1 MSSGRT
7 DRGRRG
13 ILRDPDRGCGSRRA
27 LPWLLGL
34 IVALFLL
41 FGGGSASAAIVPF
54 NPAQPTVFVAQG
66 SPTQLDKAT
75 QSGGTITFTP
85 IGGPAPITYNAIGYD
100 TCNNFIY
107 GVQTSAPNVGAIIQ
121 VASDGSISYP
131 GINLVPAVA
140 ANVGAFGPDA
150 NCDDFYVGTSGGS
163 SLTKVNLLTKATLP
177 VSVGGAILGP
187 DITYANGFFWSMGP
201 PNLIQR
207 ISVTGQ
213 APATFTVS
221 VPGAAQ
227 TGVFGAAWTYGNG
240 DVGFSNNTSGNIY
253 EIRIANPA
261 SASPTFTTVISQS
274 GPASTNNDGTNAPG
288 LSTDLAVTKTASP
301 SMVDPGGKI
310 TYTLTVTNNG
320 PGNSSGYVLN
330 DSLPAGLT
338 NPATTSTGCTVTSA
352 TTVVCAGAPL
362 AAGASV
368 TDTITVNAPNPFTGS
383 LTNTAT
389 VTANEADPNASNN
402 SASATVGANIVTV
415 SMVKS
420 AVVTPASDQG
430 AANVGD
436 TITYSYNVTNTGNV
450 PLTSVA
456 VSDPAAGGVAC
467 PTPAPPGLAPGAT
480 ETCVART
487 PYLVKQTDVDVGS
500 VTDTATGTGTDA
512 TNFTSSPSTP
522 SSTKVPAV
530 AAMPSLLLQ
539 KVENASLGNSA
550 PIQAGETIQYSY
562 VITNTGNV
570 DLTSVLVSDPTAGA
584 VSCPTPPAPGLA
596 PGDTEMCTANA
607 PYVVTQADVDKG
619 GVTDTA
625 TATGG
630 DLQGGTATSPPS
642 SVSTSSLPSPAVSVD
657 KTATVTPAGDQN
669 AVQVGDTIQY
679 TYKVTNIGNVDLATV
694 AVSDPAA
701 GSVTCPTPAAP
712 GLAPGASETC
722 TADHVYTVT
731 QSDVDAGAV
740 TDTATAT
747 GTDNQGNKSA
757 SSNPST
763 ATVLAV
769 TGDPS
774 VSIAKTP
781 MVTPAADQGAV
792 TVGDKIHYSY
802 KVTNTGN
809 ITLTSVA
816 VNDPTAGNVTC
827 PVPAGAG
834 LAPGA
839 SETCTAD
846 NPYTVIQSD
855 VDAGGVTDSAT
866 ATGVDTQDA
875 QSDPSSA
882 STVTVPAVAAAP
894 SVSLAKTAT
903 VDPATDQNAVQV
915 GDRISYSY
923 AVTNTGNVTLTSVA
937 VSDPSAGNVTCPTP
951 PAPGLAPGRPWTCK
965 ADDPHPVTQI
975 DIDNGGVT
983 DSATATGTDTQGTQ
997 SPASTPA
1004 TIKVPATPAVPAVSL
1019 QKFANAANGDT
1030 SPITAGE
1037 QIQYSYLIENTGNVD
1052 LTTLSVADNKVS
1064 SVSCPAPAAPGL
1076 APGDFET
1083 CTGTYTATA
1092 TDAVDNNVT
1101 NTASATGS
1109 DAAGATSPA
1118 SAQVTVSIPEGAP
1131 TPAVEIHKAASVT
1144 PSSDSDG
1151 VVVGDAIS
1159 YSYIVT
1165 NTGNVNLSSV
1175 AVNDPTAGSVTCPAL
1190 TAPGLAPGGS
1200 VTCTQD
1206 IAYLVT
1212 QPDVDAGKVTDAAT
1226 ATGTATIAG
1235 KPVTSPSSLSDS
1247 VTIQAGTDPAVSI
1260 VKSATVTPAADQSGV
1275 KPGDK
1280 IQYSYLVT
1288 NVGNTTLKTVSVS
1301 DSNLIN
1307 VTCPTPP
1314 SPGLAPGSAE
1324 TCTADSAYTV
1334 TQADVD
1340 AGAVNDT
1347 ATASGVD
1354 LLAVPSPKASGSLT
1368 VPAEPADPELSVA
1381 KHGTVTPAADQDD
1394 IKVGDTIHYTYVV
1407 TNTGDV
1413 TLTSFAVIDPTLGP
1427 VTCPTPAP
1435 PGLAPGASATCTADN
1450 PYAVVQA
1457 DIDNGG
1463 ATDQATASGADANG
1477 SSTSTAAG
1485 RDTDAAVRDPRVSLV
1500 KTATVVP
1507 AADQNDARVGDVIAY
1522 SFLVTNTGNVDLASV
1537 AVSDSALGPV
1547 SCPIPAPPGLAPGAS
1562 EACTGELQHV
1572 VTAQDQNAGRVTNTA
1587 TATGTDTAGD
1597 TSPAS
1602 SASIDTVPVQQ
1613 LPQSQP
1619 QPPAPAP
1626 AQSATKLLV
1635 HKHVNKANAYPGQ
1648 KLSYTLTITNVGP
1661 DTATDVKVADT
1672 PTIPIKVVSIH
1683 AGQGSCSEGRPITCA
1698 LGTLAVGK
1706 TVKIEI
1712 VAEVKRAGTERN
1724 TATATSATELLDP
1737 ADATSTATTEVAPI
1751 LQVRK
1756 TASVPRAT
1764 TGENV
1769 KYKITVKNPTLVA
1782 IHKVVVC
1789 DAPPAGLLYVRSS
1802 SDANLRTGQPCWTI
1816 AKLGAGRSKR
1826 FAVVANAAPGYSGRL
1841 VNRATG
1847 SAPGVRT
1854 ARASAPVTVTRAPQ
1868 VPCGIASR
1876 ASAVGFGGSP
1886 WNMPIATAAC

>member
-1 MSSGRT
+1 VR
-7 DRGRRG
+7 
-13 ILRDPDRGCGSRRA
+13 
-27 LPWLLGL
+27 
-34 IVALFLL
+34 
-41 FGGGSASAAIVPF
+41 
-54 NPAQPTVFVAQG
+54 
-66 SPTQLDKAT
+66 
-75 QSGGTITFTP
+75 
-85 IGGPAPITYNAIGYD
+85 
-100 TCNNFIY
+100 
-107 GVQTSAPNVGAIIQ
+107 
-121 VASDGSISYP
+121 
-131 GINLVPAVA
+131 
-140 ANVGAFGPDA
+140 
-150 NCDDFYVGTSGGS
+150 
-163 SLTKVNLLTKATLP
+163 
-177 VSVGGAILGP
+177 
-187 DITYANGFFWSMGP
+187 
-201 PNLIQR
+201 
-207 ISVTGQ
+207 
-213 APATFTVS
+213 
-221 VPGAAQ
+221 
-227 TGVFGAAWTYGNG
+227 
-240 DVGFSNNTSGNIY
+240 
-253 EIRIANPA
+253 
-261 SASPTFTTVISQS
+261 
-274 GPASTNNDGTNAPG
+274 
-288 LSTDLAVTKTASP
+288 
-301 SMVDPGGKI
+301 
-310 TYTLTVTNNG
+310 
-320 PGNSSGYVLN
+320 
-330 DSLPAGLT
+330 
-338 NPATTSTGCTVTSA
+338 
-352 TTVVCAGAPL
+352 
-362 AAGASV
+362 
-368 TDTITVNAPNPFTGS
+368 
-383 LTNTAT
+383 
-389 VTANEADPNASNN
+389 ANENDPNATNN
-402 SASATVGANIVTV
+402 SASATVSPNIVTV

-420 AVVTPASDQG
+420 ALVTPASDQG

-450 PLTSVA
+450 PLASVA
-456 VSDPAAGGVAC
+456 VSDPTAGSVAC
-467 PTPAPPGLAPGAT
+467 PAPAPPGLAPGAT

-500 VTDTATGTGTDA
+500 ITDTATATGTDA
-512 TNFTSSPSTP
+512 TNFTSPPSTP
-522 SSTKVPAV
+522 SSMKVPTV

-562 VITNTGNV
+562 LITNTGNV
-570 DLTSVLVSDPTAGA
+570 DLTPLSVSDPTAGA

-596 PGDTEMCTANA
+596 PGDTETCTANA

-642 SVSTSSLPSPAVSVD
+642 SVLTPSLPNPAVSVD
-657 KTATVTPAGDQN
+657 KTATVTPSGDQN
-669 AVQVGDTIQY
+669 AVQVRDTIQY
-679 TYKVTNIGNVDLATV
+679 SYKVTNIGNVDLATV

-731 QSDVDAGAV
+731 QSDVDSGAV

-781 MVTPAADQGAV
+781 TVTPAADQGAV
-792 TVGDKIHYSY
+792 TVGDKIQYSY

-809 ITLTSVA
+809 VTLTSVA
-816 VNDPTAGNVTC
+816 VNDPSAGNVTC

-846 NPYTVIQSD
+846 NPYTVIQAD

-866 ATGVDTQDA
+866 ATGVDTQGA

-923 AVTNTGNVTLTSVA
+923 TVTNIGNVTLTSVA
-937 VSDPSAGNVTCPTP
+937 VSDPSAGNVSCPTP
-951 PAPGLAPGRPWTCK
+951 PAPGLAPGQAWTCK

-997 SPASTPA
+997 SPASNTA

-1030 SPITAGE
+1030 GAITTGE

-1064 SVSCPAPAAPGL
+1064 SVSCPTPAAPGL
-1076 APGDFET
+1076 APGDSET

-1101 NTASATGS
+1101 NTASAAGG
-1109 DAAGATSPA
+1109 DAAGKTGT
-1118 SAQVTVSIPEGAP
+1118 SAQEAVSLPESKP
-1131 TPAVEIHKAASVT
+1131 VPAVEIQKAASVT

-1175 AVNDPTAGSVTCPAL
+1175 AVNDLTAGSVTCPAL

-1206 IAYLVT
+1206 IAYQVT
-1212 QPDVDAGKVTDAAT
+1212 QSGVDAGSVTDVAT
-1226 ATGTATIAG
+1226 ATGTATVAG
-1235 KPVTSPSSLSDS
+1235 SSVTSLPSAPDS
-1247 VTIQAGTDPAVSI
+1247 VTIQAGTNPAVSV
-1260 VKSATVTPAADQSGV
+1260 VKSATVTPTADQDTV

-1288 NVGNTTLKTVSVS
+1288 NIGNTTLKTISVS

-1324 TCTADSAYTV
+1324 TCSADSAYTV

-1394 IKVGDTIHYTYVV
+1394 IKVGDTIDYSYVV

-1435 PGLAPGASATCTADN
+1435 PGLAPGASATCSADN
-1450 PYAVVQA
+1450 PYTVVQA

-1463 ATDQATASGADANG
+1463 ATDQASASGADANG
-1477 SSTSTAAG
+1477 SSTSTAAD
-1485 RDTDAAVRDPRVSLV
+1485 RDTDPAVRDPRVSLV

-1522 SFLVTNTGNVDLASV
+1522 RFLVTNTGNVDLASL

-1562 EACTGELQHV
+1562 ETCTGELQHV
-1572 VTAQDQNAGRVTNTA
+1572 VDAQDQTAGKVTNTA

-1602 SASIDTVPVQQ
+1602 SASTDTVPVQQ

-1619 QPPAPAP
+1619 QPQPQPPAPVP

-1648 KLSYTLTITNVGP
+1648 KLSYTVTITNVGP

-1683 AGQGSCSEGRPITCA
+1683 AGQGSCDAGRPITCT

-1712 VAEVKRAGTERN
+1712 VAEVKRAGAERN
-1724 TATATSATELLDP
+1724 TATATSATDLLDP
-1737 ADATSTATTEVAPI
+1737 AEATSTATTKVAPI
-1751 LQVRK
+1751 LQVHK

-1764 TGENV
+1764 TGQNV
-1769 KYKITVKNPTLVA
+1769 KYTITVKNPTLVA
-1782 IHKVVVC
+1782 IRNLVVC

-1802 SDANLRTGQPCWTI
+1802 SGADLRTGQPCWTI

-1826 FAVVANAAPGYSGRL
+1826 FTVVANAAPGYSGRL

-1847 SAPGVRT
+1847 SAPGVRP

-1876 ASAVGFGGSP
+1876 ASAIGLGGSP
-1886 WNMPIATAAC
+1886 WNAPIAKAAC

>member
-1 MSSGRT
+1 
-7 DRGRRG
+7 
-13 ILRDPDRGCGSRRA
+13 
-27 LPWLLGL
+27 
-34 IVALFLL
+34 
-41 FGGGSASAAIVPF
+41 
-54 NPAQPTVFVAQG
+54 
-66 SPTQLDKAT
+66 
-75 QSGGTITFTP
+75 
-85 IGGPAPITYNAIGYD
+85 
-100 TCNNFIY
+100 
-107 GVQTSAPNVGAIIQ
+107 
-121 VASDGSISYP
+121 
-131 GINLVPAVA
+131 
-140 ANVGAFGPDA
+140 
-150 NCDDFYVGTSGGS
+150 
-163 SLTKVNLLTKATLP
+163 
-177 VSVGGAILGP
+177 
-187 DITYANGFFWSMGP
+187 MGP
-201 PNLIQR
+201 PTPASTPADQIQR

-213 APATFTVS
+213 APATFS
-221 VPGAAQ
+221 VTLPGAAQ

-261 SASPTFTTVISQS
+261 SASPTFTTVLSQA
-274 GPASTNNDGTNAPG
+274 GPPSSNNDGTNAPG
-288 LSTDLAVTKTASP
+288 LSTDLALTKTASP
-301 SMVDPGGKI
+301 AMVDPGGKI

-320 PGNSSGYVLN
+320 PGNSSGYVLS
-330 DSLPAGLT
+330 DTLPSVLKSV
-338 NPATTSTGCTVTSA
+338 ATTSSGCTVTA
-352 TTVVCAGAPL
+352 PGVVCAGAPL

-368 TDTITVNAPNPFTGS
+368 TDTITANAPAPPNPFTAAI
-383 LTNTAT
+383 TNTAT
-389 VTANEADPNASNN
+389 LSANEADPNSSNN
-402 SASATVGANIVTV
+402 SASATVSPNIVTV

-420 AVVTPASDQG
+420 AVVAPASDQN
-430 AANVGD
+430 AAQVGD

-456 VSDPAAGGVAC
+456 VSDPSAGSVAC

-480 ETCVART
+480 ETCTARA
-487 PYLVKQTDVDVGS
+487 PYLVKQTDVDIGS
-500 VTDTATGTGTDA
+500 VADTATATGTDA
-512 TNFTSSPSTP
+512 TGFTSPASAP
-522 SSTKVPAV
+522 SSTKVPTV
-530 AAMPSLLLQ
+530 AAMQSLLLQ

-550 PIQAGETIQYSY
+550 PLQAGEKIQYSY

-570 DLTSVLVSDPTAGA
+570 DLTSVSVSDPTAGA

-596 PGDTEMCTANA
+596 PGDTETCTENA
-607 PYVVTQADVDKG
+607 PYVVTQADVDGG

-642 SVSTSSLPSPAVSVD
+642 SVSTSSLPNPAVSVD

-701 GSVTCPTPAAP
+701 GSVTCPTPATP

-722 TADHVYTVT
+722 IADHVYTVT

-740 TDTATAT
+740 ADTATAT

-757 SSNPST
+757 ASNPST

-769 TGDPS
+769 TGNAS
-774 VSIAKTP
+774 VSISKSATVSP
-781 MVTPAADQGAV
+781 TDDQNAV
-792 TVGDKIHYSY
+792 NVGDTIQYSY

-816 VNDPTAGNVTC
+816 VNDPSAGNVTC

-839 SETCTAD
+839 FETCTAD
-846 NPYTVIQSD
+846 NPYAVVQSD

-866 ATGVDTQDA
+866 GTGVDTQGA
-875 QSDPSSA
+875 QSEPSSA

-894 SVSLAKTAT
+894 SVSLTKTAT

-923 AVTNTGNVTLTSVA
+923 TVTNTGNVTLTSVA

-951 PAPGLAPGRPWTCK
+951 PAPGLAPGRPLTCK

-983 DSATATGTDTQGTQ
+983 DTATATGTDAQGAQ

-1030 SPITAGE
+1030 GTITAGE

-1052 LTTLSVADNKVS
+1052 LTTLSVSDNKVS
-1064 SVSCPAPAAPGL
+1064 SVSCPTPAPPGL

-1092 TDAVDNNVT
+1092 ADAGANDVT
-1101 NTASATGS
+1101 NTASATGG
-1109 DAAGATSPA
+1109 DVAGNKGTSG
-1118 SAQVTVSIPEGAP
+1118 QVTVSIPESTPA
-1131 TPAVEIHKAASVT
+1131 PAVEIHKSASVT
-1144 PSSDSDG
+1144 PSSDADG
-1151 VVVGDAIS
+1151 VVVGDHIS

-1175 AVNDPTAGSVTCPAL
+1175 AVSDPTAGNVTCPAL
-1190 TAPGLAPGGS
+1190 TGAGLAPGAS
-1200 VTCTQD
+1200 VTCTED
-1206 IAYLVT
+1206 IAYQVT
-1212 QPDVDAGKVTDAAT
+1212 QSDVDAGTVTDMAT
-1226 ATGTATIAG
+1226 ATGTATVAG
-1235 KPVTSPSSLSDS
+1235 GSVTSSPSAPDS
-1247 VTIQAGTDPAVSI
+1247 VTVQAGTDPAVSI
-1260 VKSATVTPAADQSGV
+1260 VKSATVTPTADQDAV

-1288 NVGNTTLKTVSVS
+1288 NIGNTTLKTVSVS

-1347 ATASGVD
+1347 ATASGID

-1368 VPAEPADPELSVA
+1368 VPAEPADPELSVV

-1394 IKVGDTIHYTYVV
+1394 IKVGDTIHYSYVV

-1435 PGLAPGASATCTADN
+1435 PGLAPGASATCTAGN
-1450 PYAVVQA
+1450 PYTVVQS

-1463 ATDQATASGADANG
+1463 ASDQATATAADANG
-1477 SSTSTAAG
+1477 SSTSTAIG

-1507 AADQNDARVGDVIAY
+1507 AADQNDARVGDVIQY
-1522 SFLVTNTGNVDLASV
+1522 RFLITNTGNVDLASV

-1562 EACTGELQHV
+1562 ETCTGELQHV
-1572 VTAQDQNAGRVTNTA
+1572 VNDQDQTAGKVTNTA

-1602 SASIDTVPVQQ
+1602 SASTDTVRVQQ
-1613 LPQSQP
+1613 LPQPQPQP
-1619 QPPAPAP
+1619 QPPAPVP
-1626 AQSATKLLV
+1626 ARSATKLLV

-1683 AGQGSCSEGRPITCA
+1683 AGQGSCGEGRPITCA
-1698 LGTLAVGK
+1698 LGTLADGK

-1737 ADATSTATTEVAPI
+1737 ADATSTATTRVAPV

-1764 TGENV
+1764 TGQNV
-1769 KYKITVKNPTLVA
+1769 KYTITVKNPTLVA
-1782 IHKVVVC
+1782 IRKVVVC
-1789 DAPPAGLLYVRSS
+1789 DASPAGLLYVRSS
-1802 SDANLRTGQPCWTI
+1802 SDANLRIGQPCWTI

-1826 FAVVANAAPGYSGRL
+1826 FTVVANAAPGYSGRL

-1876 ASAVGFGGSP
+1876 ASAIGLGGSP
-1886 WNMPIATAAC
+1886 WNAPIAKAAC